1 MGELMVGNEIS
12 KFDSRLK
19 QFKTVDVY
27 EVGLISI
34 IKQCLNYLL
43 IVFQSV

>member
-19 QFKTVDVY
+19 QFKTVDVFLP
-27 EVGLISI
+27 GGI
-34 IKQCLNYLL
+34 I
-43 IVFQSV
+43 